1 MYISHHSGRRYNR
14 PIRLYL
20 QSDFF
25 VLPIKKNKAE
35 KISFHID
42 DKEDLFQKVLI
53 NIVTNITKEEMLIP
67 RKQLPINQTTG

>member
-1 MYISHHSGRRYNR
+1 MYISHRSGRRYNR
-14 PIRLYL
+14 LIRLHL

-42 DKEDLFQKVLI
+42 DKEDVPEG
-53 NIVTNITKEEMLIP
+53 TNQHCNKHHERRNVNTS
-67 RKQLPINQTTG
+67 

>member
-1 MYISHHSGRRYNR
+1 MYISHRSGRRYNR
-14 PIRLYL
+14 PIRLQM

-25 VLPIKKNKAE
+25 VLPIKKKAE

-67 RKQLPINQTTG
+67 RKQLPIN

>member
-1 MYISHHSGRRYNR
+1 MYISHRSGRRYNR
-14 PIRLYL
+14 LIRLHL

-42 DKEDLFQKVLI
+42 HKEDLFQKVLI

-67 RKQLPINQTTG
+67 RKQLPTNQITG